1 MSEPGEISPTPSGGL
16 IEALEA
22 LPPRVRE
29 TREAMKRLGE
39 AFDRID
45 AEARRPGEPPL
56 RSAIAQYAREQ
67 LAAQPDTTRE
77 AQP

>member
-1 MSEPGEISPTPSGGL
+1 MPEPGEIGPTPSAEL

-22 LPPRVRE
+22 LPLRVRE

-45 AEARRPGEPPL
+45 SETRRPGEPSL

-67 LAAQPDTTRE
+67 LAAQPDTEEST
-77 AQP
+77 